1 MDVADAA
8 RFAFIVLTPVVVAA
22 GALVSLFAVGALFW
36 GLEHPDELRGQ
47 IQAAFRQPLAQ
58 PKAPG
63 KDHYYRTYWAR

>member
-1 MDVADAA
+1 MELADIA
-8 RFAFIVLTPVVVAA
+8 RFAFVVVTPIVVVA

-47 IQAAFRQPLAQ
+47 VQAAFRRPLQQ
-58 PKAPG
+58 PKPPA